1 MRILFV
7 CLGNICRS
15 PTAEAVLRAKLIEV
29 GLEDE
34 VKVDSAGTSGWHI
47 GSPPDGRAVAA
58 GARRGYDVSGVGR
71 QADAADFVDFDVILG
86 MDRWNLEDLYEIAFD
101 DEAAERVA
109 LLRDYDPVTIASKN
123 ADDLDVPDPYE
134 GDADGFDR
142 VLDIIERSC
151 DGLIEEILNVF
162 GGGKRA
168 TGLDSTELRKRA
180 VAGFATELELI
191 GTASTAGGCLDL
203 DRALALITPTIRDEP
218 TFNVAFAEDGDAL
231 AERIGDIT
239 DAFSDAGVRRWRIW
253 ADVEDA
259 AGLEMLE
266 ARGHVPGEAR
276 RAMAMALSDLRRPEI
291 KVATDV
297 QIVAGRMTEIAR
309 VADLQYGFDGGWTEV
324 LAVLPELPVRI
335 MVARRDGFPIA
346 GALTVDVDDDLV
358 VCFRVTSP
366 EIDDEGLVE
375 ACLVHLIEDAEQR
388 GRTTVSVRV
397 EEADADV
404 YRRQGFQDLG
414 GFQSWERST

>member
-15 PTAEAVLRAKLIEV
+15 PTAEAVLREKLKEV

-34 VKVDSAGTSGWHI
+34 VRVDSAGTGGWHI

-58 GARRGYDVSGVGR
+58 AAQRGYDVSGVAR

-101 DEAAERVA
+101 EEAAERVA
-109 LLRDYDPVTIASKN
+109 LLRDYDPVTLASKN

-134 GDADGFDR
+134 SDADGFDR

-151 DGLIEEILNVF
+151 DGLVEEILNVF

-168 TGLDSTELRKRA
+168 KGLDSLELRRRT
-180 VAGFATELELI
+180 VRGFATELELL
-191 GTASTAGGCLDL
+191 GAASSMGGCLGFGE
-203 DRALALITPTIRDEP
+203 AWALITPTMRDEP
-218 TFNVAFAEDGDAL
+218 TFNTALAENGEAL
-231 AERIGDIT
+231 AERIGDVSE
-239 DAFSDAGVRRWRIW
+239 AFSDAGVRRWQIW

-259 AGLEMLE
+259 AGAELLR
-266 ARGHVPGEAR
+266 ARGHVPGEIR

-291 KVATDV
+291 DIATDV
-297 QIVAGRMTEIAR
+297 QIVAGRITEIAR
-309 VADLQYGFDGGWTEV
+309 VADAQDGFDGSWAKV

-335 MVARRDGFPIA
+335 MVARRDGYPIA
-346 GALTVDVDDDLV
+346 GVLTVDVEDDLV
-358 VCFRVTSP
+358 TCFRPASP
-366 EIDDEGLVE
+366 GAADADMLD
-375 ACLVHLIEDAEQR
+375 ACLIHLIEDAEQR

-397 EEADADV
+397 GEAEAEQ
-404 YRRQGFQDLG
+404 YRRMGFQDLG
-414 GFQSWERST
+414 GFRSWELTT